1 MKRSNKGRLFVALL
15 TFLYLF
21 IAFMIFL
28 LSPTTAIV
36 VLATLVIVFI
46 VVTWAKFATTK
57 LKIKR
62 ALALIIGLLSVFLTI
77 IMIMFFIVPLVLK
90 QVPNF
95 YNLVLD
101 FFPSDDKTI
110 STGYVGTTLW
120 VLEVGNRDRVIESQY
135 RIILD
140 RMGASKEQM
149 IKEIEDYLLAASSVK
164 RNPNYLELQLRSATE
179 KLKEYFEE
187 VPTSPDIKKVEI
199 YGALVSS
206 DERIFRT
213 KLENKIK
220 ECISPETVAVAIA
233 HDIAARLSEE
243 ISQQGNLRDSNIY
256 VPFTI
261 QSRNALLK
269 IINKYSYEFN
279 PDKTFSEF
287 ISEIKQIVD
296 EEINTRYLLMIPL
309 PEGEPE
315 KIREFIEKELV
326 SVFPPGLFRVKIYS
340 PGASDVNSLKAYYM
354 TEKERSELQRYTVN
368 FPDLERAY
376 IVIMEEPN
384 LRDGIKRR
392 VEEILETYK
401 PIGLSKEEEK
411 YFQRFTRDF
420 ATNLASNFES
430 YDGNWLAYT
439 NELLDW
445 FNVKRETKA
454 SILLTTRTF
463 LLELKVKLRDYT
475 NSMLEKIPNIASET
489 FTIVFFV
496 VIGSIYTSFYFAFFK
511 RLAPKLYPR
520 QYRRI
525 AANFLR
531 ELHGNMER
539 YILSILFIAL
549 IVGITVGL
557 LIKFLGLG
565 YSLLI
570 GFWAAITNLVPV
582 VGVIFEIVPII
593 LLIAAQPSLSGLII
607 LVIAL
612 IAIHSAAF
620 IIFLK
625 LMGDSNR
632 VNPVM
637 VILLVLFMGQLLG
650 ILGAFLA
657 APVAI
662 LLKQLWK
669 HFFEPWLESKNSV
682 NEASVAE

>member
-1 MKRSNKGRLFVALL
+1 MKHSNKGRLFVALL

-46 VVTWAKFATTK
+46 VVTWAKFATTR

-62 ALALIIGLLSVFLTI
+62 ALALVIGLVSVFLTI
-77 IMIMFFIVPLVLK
+77 IMIIFFLVPLVLK

-95 YNLVLD
+95 YSLVLD

-120 VLEVGNRDRVIESQY
+120 VLEVGNHDKFIESQY

-149 IKEIEDYLLAASSVK
+149 VKEIEEYLLAASSVR
-164 RNPNYLELQLRSATE
+164 RNPNYLELQLRSAAE

-187 VPTSPDIKKVEI
+187 ELTSQNMERVEV

-206 DERIFRT
+206 DERLFRA
-213 KLENKIK
+213 KLESKIK
-220 ECISPETVAVAIA
+220 EYISPESVAVAIA
-233 HDIAARLSEE
+233 RDIAKRLSEE
-243 ISQQGNLRDSNIY
+243 ISQQGNLQDNNIY

-269 IINKYSYEFN
+269 IVNSYSYEFS
-279 PDKTFSEF
+279 PTKTLSEL
-287 ISEIKQIVD
+287 ISEVKRIVD

-315 KIREFIEKELV
+315 RIREFIEKELV
-326 SVFPPGLFRVKIYS
+326 SVFPPGLFLVRIYS
-340 PGASDVNSLKAYYM
+340 PEVNSVNSLKDYYM
-354 TEKERSELQRYTVN
+354 TEEERGVIQRYAVN
-368 FPDLERAY
+368 FPDLNRAY
-376 IVIMEEPN
+376 IIVMEEPN
-384 LRDGIKRR
+384 LRDGIKKHVQEI
-392 VEEILETYK
+392 VEVYK
-401 PIGLSKEEEK
+401 PIGLSDEEET
-411 YFQRFTRDF
+411 YFEQFARDF
-420 ATNLASNFES
+420 ANNLASNFES

-463 LLELKVKLRDYT
+463 LLELRVKLRDYT

-496 VIGSIYTSFYFAFFK
+496 VIGSVYTSFYFAFFK

-531 ELHGNMER
+531 ELYGNMER
-539 YILSILFIAL
+539 YIISILFIAFM
-549 IVGITVGL
+549 VGITVGF

-607 LVIAL
+607 LIIAL
-612 IAIHSAAF
+612 VAIHSAAF

-625 LMGDSNR
+625 LMGDYNR

-669 HFFEPWLESKNSV
+669 HFFEPWLESENSKNK
-682 NEASVAE
+682 ASVTE